1 MTAVLA
7 FALSLGLPRVAAAQ
21 DAPTAAAPTS
31 APAAEISASASSST
45 SPSAAAEAAVSGA
58 PSPDV
63 TPTSK
68 LPAAAEDPTMRKIE
82 HHYRNGVV
90 LGVAPG
96 VGFAGSSG
104 YPNDAKFIGNPDF
117 FSSSPLLVGSS
128 TTIFLQGAFTDY
140 VSFGPMVNI
149 ATFENDKWR
158 STGWAIG
165 FRADAFP
172 LVDLFPTLANMSAY
186 LQAGFGTTELRA
198 KGPYPTADGSQS
210 FLGGGLHHEFRAFR
224 LLGGHAAFGPYV
236 EYDAIFSKPA
246 ERHWLTVGLRLAWYG
261 GAVTADKR

>member
-1 MTAVLA
+1 MGANAGASASTP
-7 FALSLGLPRVAAAQ
+7 S
-21 DAPTAAAPTS
+21 APTATNDAP
-31 APAAEISASASSST
+31 
-45 SPSAAAEAAVSGA
+45 SPPTSAAAEAAVSGA

-68 LPAAAEDPTMRKIE
+68 LPAAADDPTMRKIT
-82 HHYRNGVV
+82 HDYRNGVV

-104 YPNDAKFIGNPDF
+104 YPNDVKFIGNPDF
-117 FSSSPLLVGSS
+117 YSSSSLLVGSS

-149 ATFENDKWR
+149 ATFENDTWR

-172 LVDLFPTLANMSAY
+172 LVDLFPTLANTSAY

-224 LLGGHAAFGPYV
+224 MLGGHAAFGPYV
-236 EYDAIFSKPA
+236 EYDAIFAKPV
-246 ERHWLTVGLRLAWYG
+246 ERHWLTVGLRIAWYG